1 VKNWDAK
8 EQNWQIVDPGVT
20 DKRLMITEAEFASA
34 LSVADRP
41 GNTLSPLVRKAWDG
55 VKLNTLTLHSRL
67 CATAAHISVVGH
79 ITEEELRSRITRTD
93 MANGFA
99 NRFLFA
105 LIKRSKELPFGGD
118 LTDIQILHLG
128 DQLKGIIGAAQ
139 GVGRVVFT
147 DAARRS
153 GRESIA
159 RCRPANLGSLEQS
172 RLVAK
177 RR

>member
-41 GNTLSPLVRKAWDG
+41 GNTVSPLVRKAWDG

-105 LIKRSKELPFGGD
+105 LIKALEGTAVRRRPHRHSDSASRGS
-118 LTDIQILHLG
+118 
-128 DQLKGIIGAAQ
+128 AQ
-139 GVGRVVFT
+139 GNH
-147 DAARRS
+147 RS
-153 GRESIA
+153 CA
-159 RCRPANLGSLEQS
+159 RCRACRIHG
-172 RLVAK
+172 RC
-177 RR
+177 